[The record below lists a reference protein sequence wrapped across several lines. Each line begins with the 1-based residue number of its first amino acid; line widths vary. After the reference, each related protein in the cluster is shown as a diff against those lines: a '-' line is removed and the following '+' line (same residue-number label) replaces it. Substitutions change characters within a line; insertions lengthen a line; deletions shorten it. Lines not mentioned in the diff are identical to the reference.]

1 MQAGFNY
8 WRSMCWVQRTAFS
21 ASCSELWPWLVWWFY
36 YTCNHIFKLAILSG
50 KWMFWQLTIFSSFAV
65 YCESCMSAQVNVPLK
80 CQVCHCTHTGDFPK
94 VCLDLDHFLEEQFP
108 KEYSARHENVHN
120 RTSQSERG
128 DSSFCKFYLHL
139 FLFEV
144 LFSLNR

>member
-80 CQVCHCTHTGDFPK
+80 CQVCHCTHPGDFPK
-94 VCLDLDHFLEEQFP
+94 FVWSWTIFWKNNSQKNILLGTRMCITGHHNLNVETRLSVSFICTYFCLRC
-108 KEYSARHENVHN
+108 YSH
-120 RTSQSERG
+120 
-128 DSSFCKFYLHL
+128 
-139 FLFEV
+139 
-144 LFSLNR
+144 